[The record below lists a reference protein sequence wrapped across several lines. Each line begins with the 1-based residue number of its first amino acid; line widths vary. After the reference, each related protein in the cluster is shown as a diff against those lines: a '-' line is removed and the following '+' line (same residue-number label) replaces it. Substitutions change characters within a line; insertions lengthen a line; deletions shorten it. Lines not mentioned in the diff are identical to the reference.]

1 MDNTLGRAISPTAHI
16 TVTETQIKRAL
27 GRPRHKRKHISDRG
41 GDKK

>member
-1 MDNTLGRAISPTAHI
+1 MLGRASNPTAHI
-16 TVTETQIKRAL
+16 IVIGTQIKRAL